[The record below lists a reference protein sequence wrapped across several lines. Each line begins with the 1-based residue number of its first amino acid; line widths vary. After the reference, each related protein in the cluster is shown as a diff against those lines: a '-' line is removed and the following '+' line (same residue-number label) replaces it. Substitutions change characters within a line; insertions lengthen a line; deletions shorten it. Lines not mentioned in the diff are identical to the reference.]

1 MIKRV
6 LFGFV
11 VVAVLIS
18 VSLFTVF
25 QDNLFGITA
34 SSNPKSTAPTVI
46 IDAGHGGFDGGAV
59 AFDGTVEKELNL
71 KIALRLDT
79 ILQALGYKTVMVRT
93 EDIAVNDP
101 SDRGVSAKVSDIKTR
116 VELMNKH
123 PKAIFVSIHM
133 NKYQTTQP
141 HGAQVFYSKIDNSET
156 LAKLIQ
162 GSIATHVQ
170 TDNKRVVKQTTKD
183 IYLLYHATVPSVIV
197 ECGFLSN
204 NADLSNLKSSDYQL
218 KIAFS
223 IANGIVK
230 YYNEV

>member
-1 MIKRV
+1 MIKRT

-11 VVAVLIS
+11 VVSVIITIS
-18 VSLFTVF
+18 FLTVF
-25 QDNLFGITA
+25 KQEFFGVSTSA
-34 SSNPKSTAPTVI
+34 EFKSKALTVI

-59 AFDGTVEKELNL
+59 AHDGTVEKDINL
-71 KIALRLDT
+71 PIALKLEAV
-79 ILQALGYKTVMVRT
+79 LSVFGYNTVMVRT

-101 SDRGVSAKVSDIKTR
+101 NDKGVSAKVSDIKTR
-116 VELMNKH
+116 VELMKRYPN
-123 PKAIFVSIHM
+123 AIFVSIHM

-141 HGAQVFYSKIDNSET
+141 HGAQVFYSKVGNSDT
-156 LAKLIQ
+156 LAKSIQ
-162 GSIATHVQ
+162 NSIATRVQ

-204 NADLSNLKSSDYQL
+204 LDDLSNFKSSEYQS

-223 IANGIVK
+223 IADGIIK
-230 YYNEV
+230 YYKS